1 MHPSNLMNDEYF
13 KSKGVISV
21 AVISEATMT
30 PSIII
35 KYMDGEKDMFKCSID
50 KDIYE
55 INDIVHE
62 KIENHYNVH
71 VRQLKLKNIL
81 EKIWQNKK

>member
-21 AVISEATMT
+21 AVISESTMT

-35 KYMDGEKDMFKCSID
+35 KYMDGEEDMFKCSIT
-50 KDIYE
+50 
-55 INDIVHE
+55 NDIHELNIIRE
-62 KIENHYNVH
+62 KIENHYNIH
-71 VRQLKLKNIL
+71 VRPLKLKNIL